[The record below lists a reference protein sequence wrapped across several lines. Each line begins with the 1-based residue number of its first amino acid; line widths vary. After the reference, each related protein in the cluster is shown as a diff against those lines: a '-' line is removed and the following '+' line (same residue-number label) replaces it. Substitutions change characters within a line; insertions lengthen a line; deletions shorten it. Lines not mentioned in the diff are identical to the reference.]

1 MTIEERKYEAWLI
14 EELQS
19 LLDDHIFHRDRIAET
34 YSERADLNK
43 EIQLIKNE
51 IIRREKEKSE

>member
-34 YSERADLNK
+34 YSERCDLNK
-43 EIQLIKNE
+43 EIRAIKSEIFKREKNE
-51 IIRREKEKSE
+51 

>member
-1 MTIEERKYEAWLI
+1 MTTEERKYEFWLI

-19 LLDDHIFHRDRIAET
+19 LLKDHIFHRDRIAET

-43 EIQLIKNE
+43 EIQVIKTE
-51 IIRREKEKSE
+51 IRRREESE

>member
-19 LLDDHIFHRDRIAET
+19 LLKDHIFNRDRIVET
-34 YSERADLNK
+34 YSERSDLNK
-43 EIQLIKNE
+43 EIQEIKSE
-51 IIRREKEKSE
+51 IIRRGKSE

>member
-1 MTIEERKYEAWLI
+1 MTIKDRKYEAWLI

-34 YSERADLNK
+34 YSERSDLNK
-43 EIQLIKNE
+43 EIRTIKSEINRRKKNE
-51 IIRREKEKSE
+51 

>member
-1 MTIEERKYEAWLI
+1 MTTKKYETWLV

-19 LLDDHIFHRDRIAET
+19 LLDEHIFHRDRIAET

-43 EIQLIKNE
+43 EIQIIKNE
-51 IIRREKEKSE
+51 IRRREEGE

>member
-1 MTIEERKYEAWLI
+1 MTIKDRKYEAWLI

-34 YSERADLNK
+34 YSERSDLNK
-43 EIQLIKNE
+43 EIRTIKSE
-51 IIRREKEKSE
+51 INRREKSE

>member
-1 MTIEERKYEAWLI
+1 MTTKKYEARLI

-34 YSERADLNK
+34 YTERADLNK

-51 IIRREKEKSE
+51 IIRREKSE

>member
-1 MTIEERKYEAWLI
+1 MTTKKYEGWII

-19 LLDDHIFHRDRIAET
+19 LLDDYIFHRDRVAET

-43 EIQLIKNE
+43 EIQEIKSE
-51 IIRREKEKSE
+51 IIRREKSE

>member
-1 MTIEERKYEAWLI
+1 MITKKYETWLV

-19 LLDDHIFHRDRIAET
+19 LLDEHIFHRDRIAET
-34 YSERADLNK
+34 YTERADLNK

-51 IIRREKEKSE
+51 IIRREKSE

>member
-1 MTIEERKYEAWLI
+1 MTIEERKYEFWLI

-19 LLDDHIFHRDRIAET
+19 LLKDHIFHRDRIAET

-43 EIQLIKNE
+43 EIQVIKTE
-51 IIRREKEKSE
+51 IRRREESE

>member
-1 MTIEERKYEAWLI
+1 MTIEERKYEFWLI

-19 LLDDHIFHRDRIAET
+19 LLKDHIFHRDRIAET

-43 EIQLIKNE
+43 EILVIKTE
-51 IIRREKEKSE
+51 IRRREESE

>member
-1 MTIEERKYEAWLI
+1 MTTKKYEAWLI

>member
-19 LLDDHIFHRDRIAET
+19 LLDDHIFHRDRVAET
-34 YSERADLNK
+34 YSERSDLNV
-43 EIQLIKNE
+43 EIQLIKQE
-51 IIRREKEKSE
+51 LIKRGKSE

>member
-1 MTIEERKYEAWLI
+1 MTTKKYEAWLI

-34 YSERADLNK
+34 YSERADLNV
-43 EIQLIKNE
+43 EIQLIKQE
-51 IIRREKEKSE
+51 LIKRGKSE

>member
-1 MTIEERKYEAWLI
+1 MTIEDRKYEAWLI

-43 EIQLIKNE
+43 EIQVIKTE
-51 IIRREKEKSE
+51 IRRREESE